1 MNDALILLFG
11 FSRTALE
18 IATKLKKQGYT
29 FRLVDYDPAA
39 LVKAQKEGFDLIDAD
54 KISKEILPLHVNEVQ
69 KLFGDRVIVDGM
81 IDRKALGT
89 LIFNDKDE
97 REKLNQLMRPLIR
110 EEIFKRS
117 EVLEKS
123 KKPYIIDIPLYYE
136 SDGYDCKVVVVVY
149 APVEVQRKRLMIR
162 ENFTK
167 EEAQKRIDA
176 QISIEEKRILAD
188 FLINN
193 SFDMKFLESE
203 IEKFIKFVRGKYADC
218 KI

>member
-1 MNDALILLFG
+1 MAYEHAIVLTGSIGTGKSTVSSMLQHHG
-11 FSRTALE
+11 FE
-18 IATKLKKQGYT
+18 
-29 FRLVDYDPAA
+29 V
-39 LVKAQKEGFDLIDAD
+39 IDAD
-54 KISKEILPLHVNEVQ
+54 KISKEILPLHVEEVRA
-69 KLFGDRVIVDGM
+69 LFGENVIVDGR
-81 IDRKALGT
+81 IDRKALGEI
-89 LIFNDKDE
+89 IFNDKNE
-97 REKLNQLMRPLIR
+97 REKLNALMRPLIR
-110 EEIFKRS
+110 VEIFRRS
-117 EVLEKS
+117 ELLEVK

-136 SDGYDCKVVVVVY
+136 SEGYDCKLVVVVY

-176 QISIEEKRILAD
+176 QISIEEKKIMAD

-203 IEKFIKFVRGKYADC
+203 IEKFMKYVRGKYADC

>member
-1 MNDALILLFG
+1 M
-11 FSRTALE
+11 
-18 IATKLKKQGYT
+18 
-29 FRLVDYDPAA
+29 RLREFMAYEHAIV
-39 LVKAQKEGFDLIDAD
+39 LTGSIGTGKSTVSLMLQKEGFDLIDAD
-54 KISKEILPLHVNEVQ
+54 KISKEILPLHAKEVRD
-69 KLFGDRVIVDGM
+69 LFGDSVIVDGM

-89 LIFNDKDE
+89 LIFNDKNE

-117 EVLEKS
+117 EELEK
-123 KKPYIIDIPLYYE
+123 KRKPYIIDIPLYYE
-136 SDGYDCKVVVVVY
+136 SDGYDCKMVVVVY
-149 APVEVQRKRLMIR
+149 APVEVQRTRLMIR

-176 QISIEEKRILAD
+176 QISIEEKKIMAD

-203 IEKFIKFVRGKYADC
+203 IEKFIKFVRGKYADS

>member
-1 MNDALILLFG
+1 MAYEHAIVLTGSIGTGKSTVSSML
-11 FSRTALE
+11 
-18 IATKLKKQGYT
+18 Q
-29 FRLVDYDPAA
+29 
-39 LVKAQKEGFDLIDAD
+39 QEGFELIDAD
-54 KISKEILPLHVNEVQ
+54 KISKEILPLHVKEVRE
-69 KLFGDRVIVDGM
+69 LFGESVIVDGM

-89 LIFNDKDE
+89 LIFNNKDE

-110 EEIFKRS
+110 DEIFKRS
-117 EVLEKS
+117 EELEKK

-149 APVEVQRKRLMIR
+149 APLEVQRKRLMMR
-162 ENFTK
+162 ENFSK

-176 QISIEEKRILAD
+176 QISIEEKKIMAD

-193 SFDMKFLESE
+193 SFDKKFLESE
-203 IEKFIKFVRGKYADC
+203 IEKFIKFVRGKYADS

>member
-1 MNDALILLFG
+1 M
-11 FSRTALE
+11 S
-18 IATKLKKQGYT
+18 
-29 FRLVDYDPAA
+29 RLVEFMAYEHAIV
-39 LVKAQKEGFDLIDAD
+39 LTGSIGTGKSTVSSMLQKEGFDLIDAD

-176 QISIEEKRILAD
+176 QISIEEKKIMAD

-203 IEKFIKFVRGKYADC
+203 IEKFIKFVRGKYADS